1 MCKSNE
7 SVYEQSHPGSIMK
20 NPLMALYYFTSQA
33 KRCIVFFAENRYRTM
48 QHIVCTA
55 ERKFTRRKWNECRKS
70 LLRMMPDPGLP
81 PSFLRPAE
89 EPAWEAGRP
98 VLSWSLNVLA
108 LSPIVTEIVLV
119 IPAGGGANKSA
130 EEEQEHIRRL
140 FIDPLPEAAAAKVRA
155 LVPGG
160 AERYNSV
167 YNGLEAIQWPCDYVF
182 IHDGA
187 RPLITEEMLEK
198 LFRAVQEYKAVVAA
212 SPSKDTV
219 KITDDSGFVQST
231 PDRSRVWNIQTP
243 QCFEYE
249 LVKSSYEIII
259 GAASD
264 TAPAAAETDS
274 ARTTESNRAGADAA
288 SDTAPAAAFA
298 DFAGAGHQNSQT
310 PRKITD
316 DAMVVEYASDT
327 KVRPVDTGYQ
337 NIKITTPE
345 DLLVAEVFLRNRTE
359 RK

>member
-1 MCKSNE
+1 MSRLTDFKENIENKDSKDNTGNRGNAGNPENAGNSE
-7 SVYEQSHPGSIMK
+7 SKECPPRVTAILLAAGRGTRMGSGI
-20 NPLMALYYFTSQA
+20 
-33 KRCIVFFAENRYRTM
+33 
-48 QHIVCTA
+48 
-55 ERKFTRRKWNECRKS
+55 RKQFME
-70 LLRMMPDPGLP
+70 L
-81 PSFLRPAE
+81 
-89 EPAWEAGRP
+89 AGRP

-243 QCFEYE
+243 QCFAYE
-249 LVKSSYEIII
+249 LVKSSYEKII
-259 GAASD
+259 GAASNA
-264 TAPAAAETDS
+264 APAAAETDS
-274 ARTTESNRAGADAA
+274 ARTTELNRAGADAE

-298 DFAGAGHQNSQT
+298 DFAGAGHQNRQA
-310 PRKITD
+310 PLKITD

>member
-1 MCKSNE
+1 MSRLTDFKENIENKDSKEN
-7 SVYEQSHPGSIMK
+7 
-20 NPLMALYYFTSQA
+20 
-33 KRCIVFFAENRYRTM
+33 AENRGNAGNSESKECPPR
-48 QHIVCTA
+48 VTA
-55 ERKFTRRKWNECRKS
+55 ILLAAGRGTRMGSGIRKQFME
-70 LLRMMPDPGLP
+70 L
-81 PSFLRPAE
+81 
-89 EPAWEAGRP
+89 AGRP

-140 FIDPLPEAAAAKVRA
+140 FIDPLPEVAAAKVRA

-198 LFRAVQEYKAVVAA
+198 LFRAVQGYKAVVAA

-249 LVKSSYEIII
+249 LVKSSYEKII

-264 TAPAAAETDS
+264 TAPAAAFTDS
-274 ARTTESNRAGADAA
+274 
-288 SDTAPAAAFA
+288 
-298 DFAGAGHQNSQT
+298 AGAGHQNRQA
-310 PRKITD
+310 PLKITD
-316 DAMVVEYASDT
+316 DAMVVEYASDI

-345 DLLVAEVFLRNRTE
+345 DLLVAEVFLRNRIE

>member
-1 MCKSNE
+1 M
-7 SVYEQSHPGSIMK
+7 GSGI
-20 NPLMALYYFTSQA
+20 
-33 KRCIVFFAENRYRTM
+33 
-48 QHIVCTA
+48 
-55 ERKFTRRKWNECRKS
+55 RKQFME
-70 LLRMMPDPGLP
+70 L
-81 PSFLRPAE
+81 
-89 EPAWEAGRP
+89 AGRP

-243 QCFEYE
+243 QCFEYG
-249 LVKSSYEIII
+249 LVKSSYEKII
-259 GAASD
+259 GAASN
-264 TAPAAAETDS
+264 A
-274 ARTTESNRAGADAA
+274 
-288 SDTAPAAAFA
+288 APAAAFA

>member
-1 MCKSNE
+1 MSRLTDFKENIENKDSKEN
-7 SVYEQSHPGSIMK
+7 
-20 NPLMALYYFTSQA
+20 
-33 KRCIVFFAENRYRTM
+33 AENPGNAGNSESKECPPR
-48 QHIVCTA
+48 VTA
-55 ERKFTRRKWNECRKS
+55 ILLAAGRGTRMGSGVRKQFME
-70 LLRMMPDPGLP
+70 L
-81 PSFLRPAE
+81 
-89 EPAWEAGRP
+89 AGRP

-130 EEEQEHIRRL
+130 EEEQEHVRRL

-249 LVKSSYEIII
+249 LVKSSYEKII
-259 GAASD
+259 G
-264 TAPAAAETDS
+264 
-274 ARTTESNRAGADAA
+274 AA

-298 DFAGAGHQNSQT
+298 DFAGAGHQNRQA

-345 DLLVAEVFLRNRTE
+345 DLLVAEVFLRKRTE

>member
-1 MCKSNE
+1 MSRLTDFKENIENKDSKEN
-7 SVYEQSHPGSIMK
+7 
-20 NPLMALYYFTSQA
+20 
-33 KRCIVFFAENRYRTM
+33 AENPENAGNSESKECPPR
-48 QHIVCTA
+48 VTA
-55 ERKFTRRKWNECRKS
+55 ILLAAGRGTRMGSGIRKQFME
-70 LLRMMPDPGLP
+70 L
-81 PSFLRPAE
+81 
-89 EPAWEAGRP
+89 AGRP

-130 EEEQEHIRRL
+130 EEEQEYIRRL

-243 QCFEYE
+243 QCFAYE
-249 LVKSSYEIII
+249 LVKSSYEKII
-259 GAASD
+259 G
-264 TAPAAAETDS
+264 
-274 ARTTESNRAGADAA
+274 AA

>member
-1 MCKSNE
+1 MSRLTDFKE
-7 SVYEQSHPGSIMK
+7 SIENKDSK
-20 NPLMALYYFTSQA
+20 EN
-33 KRCIVFFAENRYRTM
+33 AENRGNAGNSESKECPPR
-48 QHIVCTA
+48 VTA
-55 ERKFTRRKWNECRKS
+55 I
-70 LLRMMPDPGLP
+70 LL
-81 PSFLRPAE
+81 A
-89 EPAWEAGRP
+89 AGRGTRMGSGIRKQFMELAGQP

-243 QCFEYE
+243 QCFAYG
-249 LVKSSYEIII
+249 LVKSSYEKII
-259 GAASD
+259 GAASNA
-264 TAPAAAETDS
+264 APAAAETDS
-274 ARTTESNRAGADAA
+274 ARTTELNRAGADAA
-288 SDTAPAAAFA
+288 SDTAPAAAFT
-298 DFAGAGHQNSQT
+298 DSAGAGHQNRQA
-310 PRKITD
+310 PLKITD
-316 DAMVVEYASDT
+316 DAMVVEYASDI

-345 DLLVAEVFLRNRTE
+345 DLLVAEVFLRNRIE

>member
-1 MCKSNE
+1 MSRLTDFKENIENKDSKEN
-7 SVYEQSHPGSIMK
+7 
-20 NPLMALYYFTSQA
+20 
-33 KRCIVFFAENRYRTM
+33 AENPGNAGNPENAGNSESKECPPR
-48 QHIVCTA
+48 VTA
-55 ERKFTRRKWNECRKS
+55 ILLAAGRGTRMGSGIRKQFME
-70 LLRMMPDPGLP
+70 L
-81 PSFLRPAE
+81 
-89 EPAWEAGRP
+89 AGRP

-130 EEEQEHIRRL
+130 GEEREHIRRL

-167 YNGLEAIQWPCDYVF
+167 YSGLEAIQWPCDYVF

-249 LVKSSYEIII
+249 LVKSSYEKII
-259 GAASD
+259 GAASNA
-264 TAPAAAETDS
+264 APAAAETDS
-274 ARTTESNRAGADAA
+274 ARTTELNRAGADAA
-288 SDTAPAAAFA
+288 SDAAPAAAFA

-345 DLLVAEVFLRNRTE
+345 DLLVAEVFLRKRTE

>member
-1 MCKSNE
+1 MSRLTDFKENIENKDSKEN
-7 SVYEQSHPGSIMK
+7 
-20 NPLMALYYFTSQA
+20 
-33 KRCIVFFAENRYRTM
+33 AENPGNAGNPENAGNSESKECPPR
-48 QHIVCTA
+48 VTA
-55 ERKFTRRKWNECRKS
+55 ILLAAGRGTRMGSGIRKQFME
-70 LLRMMPDPGLP
+70 L
-81 PSFLRPAE
+81 
-89 EPAWEAGRP
+89 AGRP

-249 LVKSSYEIII
+249 LVKSSYEKII

-264 TAPAAAETDS
+264 TAS
-274 ARTTESNRAGADAA
+274 
-288 SDTAPAAAFA
+288 AAAFA

-345 DLLVAEVFLRNRTE
+345 DLLVAEVFLRKRTE

>member
-1 MCKSNE
+1 MSRLTDFKENIENKDSKE
-7 SVYEQSHPGSIMK
+7 K
-20 NPLMALYYFTSQA
+20 
-33 KRCIVFFAENRYRTM
+33 AENPRDSENPGNAGNPENAGNSESKECPPR
-48 QHIVCTA
+48 VTA
-55 ERKFTRRKWNECRKS
+55 ILLAAGRGTRMGSGIRKQFME
-70 LLRMMPDPGLP
+70 L
-81 PSFLRPAE
+81 
-89 EPAWEAGRP
+89 AGRP

-249 LVKSSYEIII
+249 LVKSSYEKII

-264 TAPAAAETDS
+264 TAS
-274 ARTTESNRAGADAA
+274 
-288 SDTAPAAAFA
+288 AAAFA

>member
-1 MCKSNE
+1 MSRLTDFKENIENKDSKEN
-7 SVYEQSHPGSIMK
+7 
-20 NPLMALYYFTSQA
+20 
-33 KRCIVFFAENRYRTM
+33 AENPRDSENPGNAGNSESKECPPR
-48 QHIVCTA
+48 VTA
-55 ERKFTRRKWNECRKS
+55 ILLAAGRGTRMGSGIRKQFME
-70 LLRMMPDPGLP
+70 L
-81 PSFLRPAE
+81 
-89 EPAWEAGRP
+89 AGRP

-249 LVKSSYEIII
+249 LVKSSYEKII
-259 GAASD
+259 GAASNA
-264 TAPAAAETDS
+264 APAAAETDS
-274 ARTTESNRAGADAA
+274 AKTTELNRAGADAA

-310 PRKITD
+310 PLKITD
-316 DAMVVEYASDT
+316 DAMVVEYASDI

>member
-1 MCKSNE
+1 MSRLTDFKENIENKDSKEN
-7 SVYEQSHPGSIMK
+7 
-20 NPLMALYYFTSQA
+20 
-33 KRCIVFFAENRYRTM
+33 AENRGNAGNSESKECPPR
-48 QHIVCTA
+48 VTA
-55 ERKFTRRKWNECRKS
+55 ILLAAGRGTRMGSGIRKQFME
-70 LLRMMPDPGLP
+70 L
-81 PSFLRPAE
+81 
-89 EPAWEAGRP
+89 AGRP

-198 LFRAVQEYKAVVAA
+198 LFRAVQGYKAVVAA

-249 LVKSSYEIII
+249 LVKSSYEKII
-259 GAASD
+259 GAASNA
-264 TAPAAAETDS
+264 APAAAETDS
-274 ARTTESNRAGADAA
+274 ARTTELNRAGADAE

>member
-1 MCKSNE
+1 MLLAAGRGTRM
-7 SVYEQSHPGSIMK
+7 GSGI
-20 NPLMALYYFTSQA
+20 
-33 KRCIVFFAENRYRTM
+33 
-48 QHIVCTA
+48 
-55 ERKFTRRKWNECRKS
+55 RKQFME
-70 LLRMMPDPGLP
+70 L
-81 PSFLRPAE
+81 
-89 EPAWEAGRP
+89 AGRP

-108 LSPIVTEIVLV
+108 LSPVVTEIVLV

-130 EEEQEHIRRL
+130 AEEQEHIRRL
-140 FIDPLPEAAAAKVRA
+140 FVDPLPEAAAAKVRA

-167 YNGLEAIQWPCDYVF
+167 YNGLEAIRWPCDYVF

-212 SPSKDTV
+212 CPSKDTV

-243 QCFEYE
+243 QCFEYG
-249 LVKSSYEIII
+249 LVKSSYEQII
-259 GAASD
+259 GAV
-264 TAPAAAETDS
+264 
-274 ARTTESNRAGADAA
+274 
-288 SDTAPAAAFA
+288 AFT
-298 DFAGAGHQNSQT
+298 DFAGAEHQNR
-310 PRKITD
+310 PAPLKITD

-327 KVRPVDTGYQ
+327 KIRPVDTGYQ

-359 RK
+359 R

>member
-1 MCKSNE
+1 MYCGKKIHQE
-7 SVYEQSHPGSIMK
+7 EMERMQEKPIADDAGPRVTAILLAAGRGTRMGSGI
-20 NPLMALYYFTSQA
+20 
-33 KRCIVFFAENRYRTM
+33 
-48 QHIVCTA
+48 
-55 ERKFTRRKWNECRKS
+55 RKQFME
-70 LLRMMPDPGLP
+70 L
-81 PSFLRPAE
+81 
-89 EPAWEAGRP
+89 AGRP

-249 LVKSSYEIII
+249 LVKSSYEKII

-264 TAPAAAETDS
+264 TAPV
-274 ARTTESNRAGADAA
+274 
-288 SDTAPAAAFA
+288 AAFA

-327 KVRPVDTGYQ
+327 KVRPVDTGYR

>member
-1 MCKSNE
+1 MSRLTDFKENIENKDSKEN
-7 SVYEQSHPGSIMK
+7 
-20 NPLMALYYFTSQA
+20 
-33 KRCIVFFAENRYRTM
+33 AENPR
-48 QHIVCTA
+48 
-55 ERKFTRRKWNECRKS
+55 ECRNPENAGNSESKECPPRVTAI
-70 LLRMMPDPGLP
+70 LLAAGRGTRMGSGIRKQFMEL
-81 PSFLRPAE
+81 
-89 EPAWEAGRP
+89 AGRP

-249 LVKSSYEIII
+249 LVKSSYEKII
-259 GAASD
+259 G
-264 TAPAAAETDS
+264 
-274 ARTTESNRAGADAA
+274 AA

>member
-1 MCKSNE
+1 MHKLTDFNE
-7 SVYEQSHPGSIMK
+7 NKESIKCPPRVTAILLAAGRGTRMGSGI
-20 NPLMALYYFTSQA
+20 
-33 KRCIVFFAENRYRTM
+33 
-48 QHIVCTA
+48 
-55 ERKFTRRKWNECRKS
+55 RKQFME
-70 LLRMMPDPGLP
+70 L
-81 PSFLRPAE
+81 
-89 EPAWEAGRP
+89 AGRP

-249 LVKSSYEIII
+249 LVKSSYEKII
-259 GAASD
+259 GAASNA
-264 TAPAAAETDS
+264 APAAAETDS
-274 ARTTESNRAGADAA
+274 ARTTELNRAGADAE

-298 DFAGAGHQNSQT
+298 DFAGAGHQNRQA
-310 PRKITD
+310 PLKITD

-345 DLLVAEVFLRNRTE
+345 DLLVAEVFLRKRTE

>member
-1 MCKSNE
+1 MHKLTDFNE
-7 SVYEQSHPGSIMK
+7 NKESIKCPPRVTAILLAAGRGTRMGSGI
-20 NPLMALYYFTSQA
+20 
-33 KRCIVFFAENRYRTM
+33 
-48 QHIVCTA
+48 
-55 ERKFTRRKWNECRKS
+55 RKQFME
-70 LLRMMPDPGLP
+70 L
-81 PSFLRPAE
+81 
-89 EPAWEAGRP
+89 AGRP

-249 LVKSSYEIII
+249 LVKSSYEKII
-259 GAASD
+259 G
-264 TAPAAAETDS
+264 
-274 ARTTESNRAGADAA
+274 AA

>member
-1 MCKSNE
+1 M
-7 SVYEQSHPGSIMK
+7 GSGI
-20 NPLMALYYFTSQA
+20 
-33 KRCIVFFAENRYRTM
+33 
-48 QHIVCTA
+48 
-55 ERKFTRRKWNECRKS
+55 RKQFME
-70 LLRMMPDPGLP
+70 L
-81 PSFLRPAE
+81 
-89 EPAWEAGRP
+89 AGRP

-249 LVKSSYEIII
+249 LVKSSYEKII
-259 GAASD
+259 G
-264 TAPAAAETDS
+264 
-274 ARTTESNRAGADAA
+274 AA

-298 DFAGAGHQNSQT
+298 DFAGAGHQNRQA
-310 PRKITD
+310 PLKITD

-345 DLLVAEVFLRNRTE
+345 DLLVAEVFLRKRTE

>member
-1 MCKSNE
+1 MSRLTDFKENIENKDSKEN
-7 SVYEQSHPGSIMK
+7 
-20 NPLMALYYFTSQA
+20 
-33 KRCIVFFAENRYRTM
+33 AENPRDSENPGNAGNPENAGNSESKECPPR
-48 QHIVCTA
+48 VTA
-55 ERKFTRRKWNECRKS
+55 ILLAAGRGTRMGSGIRKQFME
-70 LLRMMPDPGLP
+70 L
-81 PSFLRPAE
+81 
-89 EPAWEAGRP
+89 AGRP

-249 LVKSSYEIII
+249 LVKSSYEKII
-259 GAASD
+259 GAASNA
-264 TAPAAAETDS
+264 APAAAETGS
-274 ARTTESNRAGADAA
+274 ARTTELNRAGADAE

-327 KVRPVDTGYQ
+327 KVRPIDTGYQ

-345 DLLVAEVFLRNRTE
+345 DLLVAEVFLRKRTE

>member
-1 MCKSNE
+1 MSRLTDFKENIENKDSKEN
-7 SVYEQSHPGSIMK
+7 
-20 NPLMALYYFTSQA
+20 
-33 KRCIVFFAENRYRTM
+33 AENPRDSENPGNAGNSESKECPPR
-48 QHIVCTA
+48 VTA
-55 ERKFTRRKWNECRKS
+55 ILLAAGRGTRMGSGIRKQFME
-70 LLRMMPDPGLP
+70 L
-81 PSFLRPAE
+81 
-89 EPAWEAGRP
+89 AGRP

-187 RPLITEEMLEK
+187 RPLIKEEMLEK

-243 QCFEYE
+243 QCFAYE
-249 LVKSSYEIII
+249 LVKSSYEKII
-259 GAASD
+259 G
-264 TAPAAAETDS
+264 
-274 ARTTESNRAGADAA
+274 AA

>member
-1 MCKSNE
+1 MSRLTDFKENIENKDSKEN
-7 SVYEQSHPGSIMK
+7 
-20 NPLMALYYFTSQA
+20 
-33 KRCIVFFAENRYRTM
+33 AENPENAGNSESKECPPR
-48 QHIVCTA
+48 VTA
-55 ERKFTRRKWNECRKS
+55 ILLAAGRGTRMGSGIRKQFME
-70 LLRMMPDPGLP
+70 L
-81 PSFLRPAE
+81 
-89 EPAWEAGRP
+89 AGRP

-243 QCFEYE
+243 QCFAYE
-249 LVKSSYEIII
+249 LVKSSYEKII
-259 GAASD
+259 GAASN
-264 TAPAAAETDS
+264 A
-274 ARTTESNRAGADAA
+274 
-288 SDTAPAAAFA
+288 APAAAFA

>member
-1 MCKSNE
+1 MSRLTDFKENIENKDSKEN
-7 SVYEQSHPGSIMK
+7 
-20 NPLMALYYFTSQA
+20 
-33 KRCIVFFAENRYRTM
+33 AENPRDSENPENAGNSESKECPPR
-48 QHIVCTA
+48 VTA
-55 ERKFTRRKWNECRKS
+55 ILLAAGRGTRMGSGIRKQFME
-70 LLRMMPDPGLP
+70 L
-81 PSFLRPAE
+81 
-89 EPAWEAGRP
+89 AGRP

-119 IPAGGGANKSA
+119 IPAGSGENKSA
-130 EEEQEHIRRL
+130 AEEQEPIRRL

-187 RPLITEEMLEK
+187 RPLITEEMLGK

-231 PDRSRVWNIQTP
+231 PDRSHVWNIQTP

-249 LVKSSYEIII
+249 LVKSSYEKII
-259 GAASD
+259 G
-264 TAPAAAETDS
+264 
-274 ARTTESNRAGADAA
+274 AA

>member
-1 MCKSNE
+1 MSRLTDFKENIENKDSKEN
-7 SVYEQSHPGSIMK
+7 
-20 NPLMALYYFTSQA
+20 
-33 KRCIVFFAENRYRTM
+33 AENRGNAGNSESKECPPR
-48 QHIVCTA
+48 VTA
-55 ERKFTRRKWNECRKS
+55 ILLAAGRGTRMGSGIRKQFME
-70 LLRMMPDPGLP
+70 L
-81 PSFLRPAE
+81 
-89 EPAWEAGRP
+89 AGRP

-249 LVKSSYEIII
+249 LVKSSYEKII
-259 GAASD
+259 G
-264 TAPAAAETDS
+264 
-274 ARTTESNRAGADAA
+274 AA

>member
-1 MCKSNE
+1 MYCIFCGKQIPDNAAYCMYCGKKIHQE
-7 SVYEQSHPGSIMK
+7 EMERMQEKPIADDAGPRVTAILLAAGRGTRMGSGI
-20 NPLMALYYFTSQA
+20 
-33 KRCIVFFAENRYRTM
+33 
-48 QHIVCTA
+48 
-55 ERKFTRRKWNECRKS
+55 RKQFME
-70 LLRMMPDPGLP
+70 L
-81 PSFLRPAE
+81 
-89 EPAWEAGRP
+89 AGRP

-259 GAASD
+259 GAA
-264 TAPAAAETDS
+264 AETDS
-274 ARTTESNRAGADAA
+274 ARTTELNRAGADAA
-288 SDTAPAAAFA
+288 SDAAPATAFA
-298 DFAGAGHQNSQT
+298 DFAGAGHQNRQA
-310 PRKITD
+310 PLKITD

>member
-1 MCKSNE
+1 MSRLTDFKENIENKDSKDNTGNRGNAGNPENAGNSE
-7 SVYEQSHPGSIMK
+7 SKECPPRVTAILLAAGRGTRMGSGI
-20 NPLMALYYFTSQA
+20 
-33 KRCIVFFAENRYRTM
+33 
-48 QHIVCTA
+48 
-55 ERKFTRRKWNECRKS
+55 RKQFME
-70 LLRMMPDPGLP
+70 L
-81 PSFLRPAE
+81 
-89 EPAWEAGRP
+89 AGRP

-249 LVKSSYEIII
+249 LVKSSYEKII
-259 GAASD
+259 G
-264 TAPAAAETDS
+264 
-274 ARTTESNRAGADAA
+274 AA

>member
-1 MCKSNE
+1 MSRLTDFKENIENKDSKEN
-7 SVYEQSHPGSIMK
+7 
-20 NPLMALYYFTSQA
+20 
-33 KRCIVFFAENRYRTM
+33 AENPRDSENPGNAGNSESKECPPR
-48 QHIVCTA
+48 VTA
-55 ERKFTRRKWNECRKS
+55 ILLAAGRGTRMGSGIRKQFME
-70 LLRMMPDPGLP
+70 L
-81 PSFLRPAE
+81 
-89 EPAWEAGRP
+89 AGRP

-249 LVKSSYEIII
+249 LVKSSYEKII
-259 GAASD
+259 G
-264 TAPAAAETDS
+264 
-274 ARTTESNRAGADAA
+274 AA

>member
-1 MCKSNE
+1 MSRLTDFKENIENKDSKEN
-7 SVYEQSHPGSIMK
+7 
-20 NPLMALYYFTSQA
+20 
-33 KRCIVFFAENRYRTM
+33 AENRGNAGNSESKECPPR
-48 QHIVCTA
+48 VTA
-55 ERKFTRRKWNECRKS
+55 ILLAAGRGTRMGSGIRKQFME
-70 LLRMMPDPGLP
+70 L
-81 PSFLRPAE
+81 
-89 EPAWEAGRP
+89 AGRP

-249 LVKSSYEIII
+249 LVKSSYEKII
-259 GAASD
+259 GAASNA
-264 TAPAAAETDS
+264 APAAAETDS
-274 ARTTESNRAGADAA
+274 ARTTELNRAGADAA
-288 SDTAPAAAFA
+288 SDAAPAAAFA
-298 DFAGAGHQNSQT
+298 DFAGAGHQNRQA
-310 PRKITD
+310 PLKITD

>member
-1 MCKSNE
+1 MSRLTDFKENIENKDSKEN
-7 SVYEQSHPGSIMK
+7 
-20 NPLMALYYFTSQA
+20 
-33 KRCIVFFAENRYRTM
+33 AENPGNAGNPENAGNSESKECPPR
-48 QHIVCTA
+48 VTA
-55 ERKFTRRKWNECRKS
+55 ILLAAGRGTRMGSGIRKQFME
-70 LLRMMPDPGLP
+70 L
-81 PSFLRPAE
+81 
-89 EPAWEAGRP
+89 AGRP

-249 LVKSSYEIII
+249 LVKSSYEKII
-259 GAASD
+259 GAASNA
-264 TAPAAAETDS
+264 APAAAETDS
-274 ARTTESNRAGADAA
+274 ARTTELNRAGADAA
-288 SDTAPAAAFA
+288 SDAAPAAAFA

>member
-1 MCKSNE
+1 MYCGKKIHQE
-7 SVYEQSHPGSIMK
+7 EMERMQEKPIADDAGPRVTAILLAAGRGTRMGSGI
-20 NPLMALYYFTSQA
+20 
-33 KRCIVFFAENRYRTM
+33 
-48 QHIVCTA
+48 
-55 ERKFTRRKWNECRKS
+55 RKQFME
-70 LLRMMPDPGLP
+70 L
-81 PSFLRPAE
+81 
-89 EPAWEAGRP
+89 AGRP

-108 LSPIVTEIVLV
+108 LSPIVTGIVLV

-130 EEEQEHIRRL
+130 EEEQEYIRRL

-198 LFRAVQEYKAVVAA
+198 LFRAVQEYRAVVAA

-243 QCFEYE
+243 QCFAYE
-249 LVKSSYEIII
+249 LVKSSYEKII
-259 GAASD
+259 G
-264 TAPAAAETDS
+264 
-274 ARTTESNRAGADAA
+274 AA

>member
-1 MCKSNE
+1 MYCIFCGKQIPDNAAYCMYCGKKIHQE
-7 SVYEQSHPGSIMK
+7 EMERMQEKPIADDAGPRVTAILLAAGRGTRMGSGI
-20 NPLMALYYFTSQA
+20 
-33 KRCIVFFAENRYRTM
+33 
-48 QHIVCTA
+48 
-55 ERKFTRRKWNECRKS
+55 RKQFME
-70 LLRMMPDPGLP
+70 L
-81 PSFLRPAE
+81 
-89 EPAWEAGRP
+89 AGRP

-249 LVKSSYEIII
+249 LVKSSYEKII

-264 TAPAAAETDS
+264 TAPV
-274 ARTTESNRAGADAA
+274 
-288 SDTAPAAAFA
+288 AAFA

>member
-1 MCKSNE
+1 MSRLTDFKENIENKDSKEN
-7 SVYEQSHPGSIMK
+7 
-20 NPLMALYYFTSQA
+20 
-33 KRCIVFFAENRYRTM
+33 AENRGNAGNPENAGNSESKECPPR
-48 QHIVCTA
+48 VTA
-55 ERKFTRRKWNECRKS
+55 ILLAAGRGTRMGSGIRKQFME
-70 LLRMMPDPGLP
+70 L
-81 PSFLRPAE
+81 
-89 EPAWEAGRP
+89 AGRP

-243 QCFEYE
+243 QCFAYG
-249 LVKSSYEIII
+249 LVKSSYEKII
-259 GAASD
+259 GAASNA
-264 TAPAAAETDS
+264 APAAAETDS
-274 ARTTESNRAGADAA
+274 ARTTELNRAGADAA
-288 SDTAPAAAFA
+288 SDTAPAAAFT
-298 DFAGAGHQNSQT
+298 DFAGAGHQNR
-310 PRKITD
+310 PAPLKITD

-327 KVRPVDTGYQ
+327 KIRPVDTGYQ

-359 RK
+359 R

>member
-1 MCKSNE
+1 MSRLTDFKENIENKDSKEN
-7 SVYEQSHPGSIMK
+7 
-20 NPLMALYYFTSQA
+20 
-33 KRCIVFFAENRYRTM
+33 AENPGNAGNPENAGNSESKECPPR
-48 QHIVCTA
+48 VTA
-55 ERKFTRRKWNECRKS
+55 ILLAAGRGTRMGSGIRKQFME
-70 LLRMMPDPGLP
+70 L
-81 PSFLRPAE
+81 
-89 EPAWEAGRP
+89 AGRP

-249 LVKSSYEIII
+249 LVKSSYEKII
-259 GAASD
+259 GAASN
-264 TAPAAAETDS
+264 A
-274 ARTTESNRAGADAA
+274 
-288 SDTAPAAAFA
+288 APAAAFA

>member
-1 MCKSNE
+1 MSRLTDFKENIENKDSKEN
-7 SVYEQSHPGSIMK
+7 
-20 NPLMALYYFTSQA
+20 
-33 KRCIVFFAENRYRTM
+33 AENPGNAGNPENAGNSESKKCPPR
-48 QHIVCTA
+48 VTA
-55 ERKFTRRKWNECRKS
+55 ILLAAGRGTRMRSGIRKQFME
-70 LLRMMPDPGLP
+70 L
-81 PSFLRPAE
+81 
-89 EPAWEAGRP
+89 AGRP

-243 QCFEYE
+243 QCFAYG
-249 LVKSSYEIII
+249 LVKSSYEKII
-259 GAASD
+259 GAASNA
-264 TAPAAAETDS
+264 APAAAETDS
-274 ARTTESNRAGADAA
+274 ARTTELNRAGADAA
-288 SDTAPAAAFA
+288 SDTAPAAAFT
-298 DFAGAGHQNSQT
+298 DSAGAGHQNSQT

>member
-1 MCKSNE
+1 MSRLTDFKENIENKDSKEN
-7 SVYEQSHPGSIMK
+7 
-20 NPLMALYYFTSQA
+20 
-33 KRCIVFFAENRYRTM
+33 AENPENAGNSESKECPPR
-48 QHIVCTA
+48 VTA
-55 ERKFTRRKWNECRKS
+55 ILLAAGRGTRMGSGIRKQFME
-70 LLRMMPDPGLP
+70 L
-81 PSFLRPAE
+81 
-89 EPAWEAGRP
+89 AGRP

-249 LVKSSYEIII
+249 LVKSSYEKII
-259 GAASD
+259 GAASNA
-264 TAPAAAETDS
+264 APAAAETDS
-274 ARTTESNRAGADAA
+274 ARTTELNRAGADAE

-298 DFAGAGHQNSQT
+298 DFAGAGHQNRQA
-310 PRKITD
+310 PLKITD

>member
-1 MCKSNE
+1 MSRLTDFKENIENKDSKEN
-7 SVYEQSHPGSIMK
+7 
-20 NPLMALYYFTSQA
+20 
-33 KRCIVFFAENRYRTM
+33 AENRGNAGNSESKECPPR
-48 QHIVCTA
+48 VTA
-55 ERKFTRRKWNECRKS
+55 ILLAAGRGTRMGSGIRKQFME
-70 LLRMMPDPGLP
+70 L
-81 PSFLRPAE
+81 
-89 EPAWEAGRP
+89 AGRP
-98 VLSWSLNVLA
+98 VL
-108 LSPIVTEIVLV
+108 VTEIVLV

-140 FIDPLPEAAAAKVRA
+140 FIDPLPEVAAAKVRA

-198 LFRAVQEYKAVVAA
+198 LFRAVQGYKAVVAA

-249 LVKSSYEIII
+249 LVKSSYEKII

-264 TAPAAAETDS
+264 AAPAAAAETDS
-274 ARTTESNRAGADAA
+274 ARTTELNRAGADAT
-288 SDTAPAAAFA
+288 SDTAPAAAFT
-298 DFAGAGHQNSQT
+298 DSAGAGHQNSQT

>member
-1 MCKSNE
+1 MSRLTDFKENIENKDSKEN
-7 SVYEQSHPGSIMK
+7 
-20 NPLMALYYFTSQA
+20 
-33 KRCIVFFAENRYRTM
+33 AENRGNAGNSESKECPPR
-48 QHIVCTA
+48 VTA
-55 ERKFTRRKWNECRKS
+55 ILLAAGRGTRMGSGIRKQFME
-70 LLRMMPDPGLP
+70 L
-81 PSFLRPAE
+81 
-89 EPAWEAGRP
+89 AGRP

-140 FIDPLPEAAAAKVRA
+140 FSDPLPEAAAAKVRA

-243 QCFEYE
+243 QCFAYG
-249 LVKSSYEIII
+249 LVKSSYEKII
-259 GAASD
+259 GAASNA
-264 TAPAAAETDS
+264 APAAAETDS
-274 ARTTESNRAGADAA
+274 AKTTELNRAGADAA

-345 DLLVAEVFLRNRTE
+345 DLLVAEVFLRNRTD

>member
-1 MCKSNE
+1 MSRLTDFKENIENKDSKENAGNPENAGNSE
-7 SVYEQSHPGSIMK
+7 SKECPPRVTAILLAAGRGTRMGSGI
-20 NPLMALYYFTSQA
+20 
-33 KRCIVFFAENRYRTM
+33 
-48 QHIVCTA
+48 
-55 ERKFTRRKWNECRKS
+55 RKQFME
-70 LLRMMPDPGLP
+70 L
-81 PSFLRPAE
+81 
-89 EPAWEAGRP
+89 AGRP

-140 FIDPLPEAAAAKVRA
+140 FIDPLPETAAAKVRA

-243 QCFEYE
+243 QCFEYG
-249 LVKSSYEIII
+249 LVKSSYEKII

-264 TAPAAAETDS
+264 A
-274 ARTTESNRAGADAA
+274 
-288 SDTAPAAAFA
+288 APAAAFT
-298 DFAGAGHQNSQT
+298 DSAGAGHQNSQT

>member
-1 MCKSNE
+1 MSRLTDFKENIENKDSKEN
-7 SVYEQSHPGSIMK
+7 
-20 NPLMALYYFTSQA
+20 
-33 KRCIVFFAENRYRTM
+33 AENRGNAGNSESKECPPR
-48 QHIVCTA
+48 VTA
-55 ERKFTRRKWNECRKS
+55 ILLAAGRGTRMGSGIRKQFME
-70 LLRMMPDPGLP
+70 L
-81 PSFLRPAE
+81 
-89 EPAWEAGRP
+89 AGRP

-198 LFRAVQEYKAVVAA
+198 LFRAVQGYKAVVAA

-243 QCFEYE
+243 QCFAYG
-249 LVKSSYEIII
+249 LVKSSYEKII
-259 GAASD
+259 GAASNA
-264 TAPAAAETDS
+264 APAAAETDS
-274 ARTTESNRAGADAA
+274 AKTTELNRAGADAA

-327 KVRPVDTGYQ
+327 KVRPVDTGYR

-345 DLLVAEVFLRNRTE
+345 DLLVAEVFLRKRTE

>member
-1 MCKSNE
+1 MSRLTDFKENIENKDSKEN
-7 SVYEQSHPGSIMK
+7 
-20 NPLMALYYFTSQA
+20 
-33 KRCIVFFAENRYRTM
+33 AENPGNAGNPENAGNSESKECPPR
-48 QHIVCTA
+48 VTA
-55 ERKFTRRKWNECRKS
+55 ILLAAGRGTRMGSGIRKQFME
-70 LLRMMPDPGLP
+70 L
-81 PSFLRPAE
+81 
-89 EPAWEAGRP
+89 AGRP

-243 QCFEYE
+243 QCFAYE
-249 LVKSSYEIII
+249 LVKSSYEKII
-259 GAASD
+259 GA
-264 TAPAAAETDS
+264 T
-274 ARTTESNRAGADAA
+274 

-345 DLLVAEVFLRNRTE
+345 DLLVAEVFLRKRTE

>member
-1 MCKSNE
+1 MYCIFCGKQIPDNAAYCMYCGKKIHQE
-7 SVYEQSHPGSIMK
+7 EMERMQEKPIADDAGPRVTAILLAAGRGTRMGSGI
-20 NPLMALYYFTSQA
+20 
-33 KRCIVFFAENRYRTM
+33 
-48 QHIVCTA
+48 
-55 ERKFTRRKWNECRKS
+55 RKQFME
-70 LLRMMPDPGLP
+70 L
-81 PSFLRPAE
+81 
-89 EPAWEAGRP
+89 AGRP

-249 LVKSSYEIII
+249 LVKSSYEKII

-264 TAPAAAETDS
+264 TAPV
-274 ARTTESNRAGADAA
+274 
-288 SDTAPAAAFA
+288 AAFA

-345 DLLVAEVFLRNRTE
+345 DLLVAEVFLRKRTE